1 MVLSKKG
8 DIDMSK
14 FANVVCYLFGSN
26 SNGWAQMLSAVVA
39 GVPGVRDTKPVRVE
53 VAGQSYVGQGCNAVA
68 QILELFA
75 DKSVN
80 YGQFTGEVVTSDAV
94 AIRCYSIMK
103 AIKDGLTP
111 AKVADHVM
119 KDADSAEDR
128 EQFKRLAMA
137 IKDCQSQG
145 VRLRISRLSQE
156 HSYTLEIPEG
166 IEVNAGDIIKFDR
179 GVADNGVKLA
189 YGVQSSYAYE
199 VAQVNGELK
208 ALRPKN
214 TPNAKHRMA
223 CINSTLNLIRE
234 IKAEEVSAEDLI

>member
-1 MVLSKKG
+1 
-8 DIDMSK
+8 MSTQK
-14 FANVVCYLFGSN
+14 AFANVISYVFGSN
-26 SNGWAQMLSAVVA
+26 ANGFADMMSAVVS
-39 GVPGVRDTKPVRVE
+39 GINGVRDTKPVRMT
-53 VAGQSYVGQGCNAVA
+53 VAGTSYVGMGCDAVA
-68 QILELFA
+68 QIVELYA
-75 DKSVN
+75 DKSTG
-80 YGQFTGEVVTSDAV
+80 YKQFTGEVVTSDAV

-119 KDADSAEDR
+119 KDADGPADR
-128 EQFKRLAMA
+128 EAFKRLAMA
-137 IKDCQSQG
+137 IKDAQQQG

-156 HSYTLEIPEG
+156 HSYALEVPEG
-166 IEVNAGDIIKFDR
+166 VELSAGDVVKFNR

-189 YGVQSSYAYE
+189 FGVQSSYAYE
-199 VAQVNGELK
+199 IVEVNGELK

>member
-1 MVLSKKG
+1 
-8 DIDMSK
+8 MSTQK
-14 FANVVCYLFGSN
+14 AFANVISYVFGSN
-26 SNGWAQMLSAVVA
+26 ANGFADMMSAVVS
-39 GVPGVRDTKPVRVE
+39 GINGVRDTKPVRMT
-53 VAGQSYVGQGCNAVA
+53 VAGTSYVGMGCDAVA
-68 QILELFA
+68 QIVELYA
-75 DKSVN
+75 DKSTG
-80 YGQFTGEVVTSDAV
+80 YKQFTGEVVTSDAV

-119 KDADSAEDR
+119 KDADGPADR
-128 EQFKRLAMA
+128 EAFKRLAMA
-137 IKDCQSQG
+137 IKDAQQQG

-156 HSYTLEIPEG
+156 HSYALEVPEG
-166 IEVNAGDIIKFDR
+166 VELSAGDVVKFNR

-189 YGVQSSYAYE
+189 FGVQSSYAYE
-199 VAQVNGELK
+199 IVEVNGELK

-214 TPNAKHRMA
+214 TPNSKHRMA

>member
-1 MVLSKKG
+1 
-8 DIDMSK
+8 MSK

-39 GVPGVRDTKPVRVE
+39 GVNGVRDTKPVRIE
-53 VAGQSYVGQGCNAVA
+53 TAGQSYVGQGCNAVA

-75 DKSVN
+75 NKSVN

-128 EQFKRLAMA
+128 EQFKRLALA
-137 IKDCQSQG
+137 LKDAQQQN

-156 HSYTLEIPEG
+156 HSYALEVPEG
-166 IEVNAGDIIKFDR
+166 VELSAGDVVKFDR
-179 GVADNGVKLA
+179 GVAENGVKLA
-189 YGVQSSYAYE
+189 FGVQSSYAYE
-199 VAQVNGELK
+199 IAEVNGELK

>member
-1 MVLSKKG
+1 
-8 DIDMSK
+8 MSTQK
-14 FANVVCYLFGSN
+14 AFATVISYVFGSN
-26 SNGWAQMLSAVVA
+26 ANGFADMMSAVVS
-39 GVPGVRDTKPVRVE
+39 GINGVRDTKPVRMT
-53 VAGQSYVGQGCNAVA
+53 VAGTSYIGMGCDAVA
-68 QILELFA
+68 QIVELYA
-75 DKSVN
+75 DKSTG
-80 YGQFTGEVVTSDAV
+80 YKQFTGEVVTSDAV

-119 KDADSAEDR
+119 KDADGPADR
-128 EQFKRLAMA
+128 EAFKRLAMA
-137 IKDCQSQG
+137 IKDAQNQN

-156 HSYTLEIPEG
+156 HSYALEVPEG
-166 IEVNAGDIIKFDR
+166 VELQAGDVVKFDR
-179 GVADNGVKLA
+179 GVADNGIKLA
-189 YGVQSSYAYE
+189 FGVQSSYAYE
-199 VAQVNGELK
+199 IVEVNDELK

>member
-1 MVLSKKG
+1 MSNKKQ
-8 DIDMSK
+8 
-14 FANVVCYLFGSN
+14 FANVTSYIFGSN
-26 SNGWAQMLSAVVA
+26 ANGWANMKSAVVA
-39 GVPGVRDTKPVRVE
+39 GTPGVRDTKPTRIEVE
-53 VAGQSYVGQGCNAVA
+53 GTSYIGMGTNALA
-68 QILELFA
+68 QEVELFA
-75 DKSVN
+75 NKSVN

-119 KDADSAEDR
+119 KDADGPEDR
-128 EQFKRLAMA
+128 EQFKRLALA
-137 IKDCQSQG
+137 LKDAQQQN

-156 HSYTLEIPEG
+156 HSYALEVPEG
-166 IEVNAGDIIKFDR
+166 VELSAGDVVKFNR
-179 GVADNGVKLA
+179 GVAENGVKLA
-189 YGVQSSYAYE
+189 FGVQSSYAYE
-199 VAQVNGELK
+199 IAEVNGELK

-214 TPNAKHRMA
+214 TPNSKHRMA

>member
-1 MVLSKKG
+1 
-8 DIDMSK
+8 MSNQK
-14 FANVVCYLFGSN
+14 AFATVTSYIFGSN
-26 SNGWAQMLSAVVA
+26 ANGWSNMKSAVVA
-39 GVPGVRDTKPVRVE
+39 GTPGVRDTKPTRMT
-53 VAGQSYVGQGCNAVA
+53 VAGHSYVGMGADAVA
-68 QILELFA
+68 QEVELFA
-75 DKSVN
+75 NKSMN
-80 YGQFTGEVVTSDAV
+80 YGQFTGEIVTSDAV

-119 KDADSAEDR
+119 KEADTAEDR
-128 EQFKRLAMA
+128 EAFKRLAMA
-137 IKDCQSQG
+137 LKDAQQQN

-156 HSYTLEIPEG
+156 HSYALEVPEG
-166 IEVNAGDIIKFDR
+166 VELSAGDVVKFNR
-179 GVADNGVKLA
+179 GVAENGVKLA
-189 YGVQSSYAYE
+189 FGVQSSYAYE
-199 VAQVNGELK
+199 IVEVNGELK

>member
-1 MVLSKKG
+1 
-8 DIDMSK
+8 MSTQK
-14 FANVVCYLFGSN
+14 AFANVISYVFGSN
-26 SNGWAQMLSAVVA
+26 ANGFADMMSAVVS
-39 GVPGVRDTKPVRVE
+39 GINGVRDTKPVRMT
-53 VAGQSYVGQGCNAVA
+53 VAGTSYVGMGCDAVA
-68 QILELFA
+68 QIVELYA
-75 DKSVN
+75 DKSTG
-80 YGQFTGEVVTSDAV
+80 YKQFTGEVVTSDAV

-119 KDADSAEDR
+119 KDADGPADR
-128 EQFKRLAMA
+128 EAFKRLAMA
-137 IKDCQSQG
+137 IKDAQSQN

-156 HSYTLEIPEG
+156 HSYALEVPEG
-166 IEVNAGDIIKFDR
+166 VELSAGDVVKFDR
-179 GVADNGVKLA
+179 GVAENGVKLA

-199 VAQVNGELK
+199 IVEVNDELK

-214 TPNAKHRMA
+214 TPNSKHRMA

>member
-1 MVLSKKG
+1 
-8 DIDMSK
+8 MSK

-26 SNGWAQMLSAVVA
+26 SNGWAQMLSAVIA
-39 GVPGVRDTKPVRVE
+39 GVPGVRDTKPVRIE
-53 VAGQSYVGQGCNAVA
+53 TAGQSYVGQGCNAVA

-75 DKSVN
+75 NKSVN

-128 EQFKRLAMA
+128 EQFKRLALA
-137 IKDCQSQG
+137 LKDAQQQN

-156 HSYTLEIPEG
+156 HSYALEVPEG
-166 IEVNAGDIIKFDR
+166 VELSAGDVVKFNR
-179 GVADNGVKLA
+179 GVAENGVKLA
-189 YGVQSSYAYE
+189 FGVQSSYAYE
-199 VAQVNGELK
+199 IVEVNGELK

>member
-1 MVLSKKG
+1 
-8 DIDMSK
+8 MSTQKK
-14 FANVVCYLFGSN
+14 FANVVSYVFGSN
-26 SNGWAQMLSAVVA
+26 TNGFANMKSAVVA
-39 GVPGVRDTKPVRVE
+39 GVNGVRDTKPTRME
-53 VAGQSYVGQGCNAVA
+53 VAGTSYVGMGANALA
-68 QILELFA
+68 QEVELFA
-75 DKSVN
+75 NKSVN
-80 YGQFTGEVVTSDAV
+80 YGQFTGEIVTSDAV

-119 KDADSAEDR
+119 KEADSAKDR
-128 EQFKRLAMA
+128 EQFKRLALA
-137 IKDCQSQG
+137 LKDAQQQG

-156 HSYTLEIPEG
+156 HSYALEVPEG
-166 IEVNAGDIIKFDR
+166 VELSAGDVVKFDR
-179 GVADNGVKLA
+179 GVAENGVKLA
-189 YGVQSSYAYE
+189 FGVQSSYAYE
-199 VAQVNGELK
+199 IVEVNGELK

>member
-1 MVLSKKG
+1 
-8 DIDMSK
+8 MSTQK
-14 FANVVCYLFGSN
+14 AFANVISYVFGSN
-26 SNGWAQMLSAVVA
+26 ANGFADMMSAVVS
-39 GVPGVRDTKPVRVE
+39 GINGVRDTKPVRMT
-53 VAGQSYVGQGCNAVA
+53 VAGTSYVGMGCDAVA
-68 QILELFA
+68 QIVELYA
-75 DKSVN
+75 DKSTG
-80 YGQFTGEVVTSDAV
+80 YKQFTGEVVTSDAV

-119 KDADSAEDR
+119 KDADGPADR
-128 EQFKRLAMA
+128 EAFKRLAMA
-137 IKDCQSQG
+137 IKDAQQQN

-156 HSYTLEIPEG
+156 HSYALEVPEG
-166 IEVNAGDIIKFDR
+166 VELSAGDVVKFDR
-179 GVADNGVKLA
+179 GVAENGVKLA
-189 YGVQSSYAYE
+189 FGVQSSYAYE
-199 VAQVNGELK
+199 IVEVNEELK

>member
-1 MVLSKKG
+1 
-8 DIDMSK
+8 MSTQK
-14 FANVVCYLFGSN
+14 AFANVISYVFGSN
-26 SNGWAQMLSAVVA
+26 ANGFADMMSAVVS
-39 GVPGVRDTKPVRVE
+39 GINGVRDTKPVRMT
-53 VAGQSYVGQGCNAVA
+53 VAGTSYVGMGCDAVA
-68 QILELFA
+68 QIVELYA
-75 DKSVN
+75 DKSTG
-80 YGQFTGEVVTSDAV
+80 YKQFTGEVVTSDAV

-119 KDADSAEDR
+119 KEADGPTDR
-128 EQFKRLAMA
+128 EAFKRLAMA
-137 IKDCQSQG
+137 LKDAQQQN

-156 HSYTLEIPEG
+156 HSYALEVPEG
-166 IEVNAGDIIKFDR
+166 VELSAGDVVKFNR
-179 GVADNGVKLA
+179 GVAENGVKLA
-189 YGVQSSYAYE
+189 FGVQSSYAYE
-199 VAQVNGELK
+199 IAEVNGELK

>member
-1 MVLSKKG
+1 
-8 DIDMSK
+8 MSTQK
-14 FANVVCYLFGSN
+14 AFANVISYVFGSN
-26 SNGWAQMLSAVVA
+26 ANGFADMMSAVVS
-39 GVPGVRDTKPVRVE
+39 GINGVRDTKPVRMT
-53 VAGQSYVGQGCNAVA
+53 VAGTSYVGMGCDAVA
-68 QILELFA
+68 QIVELYA
-75 DKSVN
+75 DKSTG
-80 YGQFTGEVVTSDAV
+80 YKQFTGEVVTSDAV

-119 KDADSAEDR
+119 KDADGPADR
-128 EQFKRLAMA
+128 EAFKRLAMA
-137 IKDCQSQG
+137 IKDAQQQN

-156 HSYTLEIPEG
+156 HSYALEVPEG
-166 IEVNAGDIIKFDR
+166 VELSAGDVVKFDR
-179 GVADNGVKLA
+179 GVAENGIKLA
-189 YGVQSSYAYE
+189 FGVQSSYAYE
-199 VAQVNGELK
+199 IAEVNGELK

>member
-1 MVLSKKG
+1 
-8 DIDMSK
+8 MSTQK
-14 FANVVCYLFGSN
+14 AFANVISYVFGSN
-26 SNGWAQMLSAVVA
+26 ANGFADMMSAVVS
-39 GVPGVRDTKPVRVE
+39 GINGVRDTKPVRMT
-53 VAGQSYVGQGCNAVA
+53 VAGTSYVGMGCDAVA
-68 QILELFA
+68 QIVELYA
-75 DKSVN
+75 DKSTG
-80 YGQFTGEVVTSDAV
+80 YKQFTGEVVTSDAV

-119 KDADSAEDR
+119 KDADGPADR
-128 EQFKRLAMA
+128 EAFKRLAMA
-137 IKDCQSQG
+137 IKDAQQQN

-156 HSYTLEIPEG
+156 HSYALEVPEG
-166 IEVNAGDIIKFDR
+166 VELQAGDVVKFNR
-179 GVADNGVKLA
+179 GVAENGVKLA
-189 YGVQSSYAYE
+189 FGVQSSYAYE
-199 VAQVNGELK
+199 IVEVNGELK

>member
-1 MVLSKKG
+1 
-8 DIDMSK
+8 MSTQK
-14 FANVVCYLFGSN
+14 AFANVISYVFGSN
-26 SNGWAQMLSAVVA
+26 ANGFADMMSAVVS
-39 GVPGVRDTKPVRVE
+39 GINGVRDTKPVRMT
-53 VAGQSYVGQGCNAVA
+53 VAGTSYVGMGCDAVA
-68 QILELFA
+68 QIVELYA
-75 DKSVN
+75 DKSTG
-80 YGQFTGEVVTSDAV
+80 YKQFTGEVVTSDAV

-119 KDADSAEDR
+119 KDADGPADR
-128 EQFKRLAMA
+128 EAFKRLAMA
-137 IKDCQSQG
+137 IKDAQQQG

-156 HSYTLEIPEG
+156 HSYALEVPEG
-166 IEVNAGDIIKFDR
+166 VELSAGDVVKFNH

-189 YGVQSSYAYE
+189 FGVQSSYAYE
-199 VAQVNGELK
+199 IVEVNGELK

>member
-1 MVLSKKG
+1 
-8 DIDMSK
+8 MSTQK
-14 FANVVCYLFGSN
+14 AFANVISYVFGSN
-26 SNGWAQMLSAVVA
+26 ANGFADMMSAVVS
-39 GVPGVRDTKPVRVE
+39 GINGVRDTKPVRMT
-53 VAGQSYVGQGCNAVA
+53 VAGTSYVGMGCDAVA
-68 QILELFA
+68 QIVELYA
-75 DKSVN
+75 DKSTG
-80 YGQFTGEVVTSDAV
+80 YKQFTGEVVTSDAV

-119 KDADSAEDR
+119 KDADGPADR
-128 EQFKRLAMA
+128 EAFKRLALA
-137 IKDCQSQG
+137 LKDAQQQG
-145 VRLRISRLSQE
+145 IRLRISRLSQE
-156 HSYTLEIPEG
+156 HSYALEVPEG
-166 IEVNAGDIIKFDR
+166 VELSAGDVVKFNR

-189 YGVQSSYAYE
+189 FGVQSSYAYE
-199 VAQVNGELK
+199 IAEVNGELK

>member
-1 MVLSKKG
+1 
-8 DIDMSK
+8 MSTQKK
-14 FANVVCYLFGSN
+14 FANVVSYVFGSN
-26 SNGWAQMLSAVVA
+26 TNGFANMKSAVVA
-39 GVPGVRDTKPVRVE
+39 GVNGVRDTKPARIE
-53 VAGQSYVGQGCNAVA
+53 VTGASYVGMGANAVA
-68 QILELFA
+68 QEIELFA
-75 DKSVN
+75 NKSVN
-80 YGQFTGEVVTSDAV
+80 YGQFTGEIVTSDAV

-119 KDADSAEDR
+119 KEADSAKDR
-128 EQFKRLAMA
+128 EQFKRLTLAL
-137 IKDCQSQG
+137 KDAQQQG

-156 HSYTLEIPEG
+156 HSYALEVPEG
-166 IEVNAGDIIKFDR
+166 VELSAGDVVKFNR
-179 GVADNGVKLA
+179 GVAENGVKLA
-189 YGVQSSYAYE
+189 FGVQSSYAYE
-199 VAQVNGELK
+199 IVEVNGELK

>member
-1 MVLSKKG
+1 
-8 DIDMSK
+8 MSK

-39 GVPGVRDTKPVRVE
+39 GVPGVRDTKPVRIE
-53 VAGQSYVGQGCNAVA
+53 TAGQSYVGMGCNAVA
-68 QILELFA
+68 QVLELFA
-75 DKSVN
+75 NKSVN

-119 KDADSAEDR
+119 KEADTAEDR

-137 IKDCQSQG
+137 LKDAQQQN

-156 HSYTLEIPEG
+156 HSYALEVPEG
-166 IEVNAGDIIKFDR
+166 VELSAGDVIKFDR
-179 GVADNGVKLA
+179 GVAENGIKLA

-199 VAQVNGELK
+199 IAEVNGELK

-223 CINSTLNLIRE
+223 CINGTLNLIRE